1 MGRGGSNIAP
11 KKDHEEKGNYR
22 PSRHDNRSETV
33 VKVVETVPK
42 PPAYMDKRH
51 KDEWTKVCTEVFELG
66 ILANPDLY
74 LVEVFVRNWFLFQDA
89 AADVAKRGA
98 VLELKKGPTKNPSV
112 NVMNDAG
119 KVINQIAALF
129 GFSPRA
135 RMGIKTEKKKPVD
148 PLDEFGD
155 N

>member
-1 MGRGGSNIAP
+1 MGRGGSNIKP
-11 KKDHEEKGNYR
+11 TEELEKSGTKRKD
-22 PSRHDNRSETV
+22 RHDNRAETV

-51 KDEWTKVCTEVFELG
+51 REEWVKVCTEVFELG

-74 LVEVFVRNWFLFQDA
+74 LIEVFVRNWFLFQDS

-98 VLELKKGPTKNPSV
+98 VLELKRGPTRNPSV
-112 NVMNDAG
+112 SVMNDSG
-119 KVINQIAALF
+119 KVIAQLAALF